1 MLEITSKSE
10 IIEYLEKIKNRIV
23 SEVSPEQIYLF
34 GSYAKNNYN
43 NESDIDLLIVMNN
56 NDKSLRKIQHKISSL
71 LDDRTMPI
79 DIIVYSQEKM
89 KNRKDII
96 GTLPYRIN
104 QEGELIYEKERKDK
118 SKQRMVEKS

>member
-1 MLEITSKSE
+1 MVKTTSKSE

-23 SEVSPEQIYLF
+23 PEVSPEKIYLF
-34 GSYAKNNYN
+34 GSYAKNDYN
-43 NESDIDLLIVMNN
+43 SESDIDLFIVMN

-89 KNRKDII
+89 EKRKDII
-96 GTLPYRIN
+96 GSLPYRIN
-104 QEGELIYEKERKDK
+104 QEGELIYEKDRSKK
-118 SKQRMVEKS
+118 SK